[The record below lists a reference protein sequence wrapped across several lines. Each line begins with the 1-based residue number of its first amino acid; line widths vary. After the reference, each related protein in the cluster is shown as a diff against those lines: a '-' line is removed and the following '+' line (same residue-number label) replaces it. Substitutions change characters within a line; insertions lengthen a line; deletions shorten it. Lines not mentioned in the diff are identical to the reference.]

1 MEYLEKHG
9 RFVHKIPRLPVTTTS
24 PHGVHEPEKD
34 LPHTGKLKMKA
45 HDLSKES
52 EGPTQAQ
59 KVEKAKLKGAAI
71 G

>member
-1 MEYLEKHG
+1 
-9 RFVHKIPRLPVTTTS
+9 
-24 PHGVHEPEKD
+24 
-34 LPHTGKLKMKA
+34 MKA

-71 G
+71 GQRLECAKTEN